1 MITTPPMRDS
11 SASANQ
17 RTRVVAKS
25 NSSFFISAFAAVST
39 ALFCLPLSIRSQT
52 APGKVPLTHEAM
64 WMMKR
69 VGAPVPSPDGKWI
82 VFSLVEPAYDEK
94 DQVSDLWIVPAD
106 GSAKPRRLTFSKSAE
121 SGVAWS
127 HDSRQIAF
135 SAKRE
140 GDDANQVYVLN
151 VAGGGEAVR
160 ITSISTGARSPQ
172 WRPNGRALAFV
183 STVYPDAADDEAN
196 KRVAAER
203 KAQKYRARV
212 YEKFPIRNWDKWIE
226 DTQAHLFIQDA
237 QPGAKPKD
245 LLAGTKLVRERGFA
259 GRVTDSGEELDPV
272 WTPEGD
278 AIIFVA
284 SSSRDAAAYA
294 NSYTSLFR
302 VSANGGEPSRLTTSA
317 DSFLRPTFRPDG
329 KTLYAISNVETNNKT
344 YNLERLA
351 KFAWPG
357 LGQPEIITANFD
369 RSVGSFAL
377 TPDSKSIYLTAEEA
391 GNEKVFTMPADGGE
405 VRLAMNMTR
414 GVVTNLRIPSQAS
427 STIVIANWESA
438 TNPPEVFRLDLK
450 SSTQQPLTSFNADQ
464 IARID
469 WQPLRHFW
477 FTAKAGKRIHSMI
490 ALPPNFDEHKKYPLL
505 VVMHGGPHSMW
516 RDNWG
521 LRWNYFML
529 SGPGYVVLLTNYSG
543 STGFGEAFAQSIQGD
558 PFKGPA
564 NEINEAADEA
574 IRLYPFVD
582 GSRQAAAGASYGG
595 HLANWMQATQ
605 TRYKALIS
613 HAGLI
618 NLESQWGTSDTIYS
632 REVNNGGP
640 VWEQGPIW
648 REQNPIRFAAN
659 FRTPILLS
667 VGENDFRV
675 PLNQTLEN
683 WSVLQR
689 LRIPSRL
696 IVWPD
701 ENHWILKGENSRYWY
716 QEVYS
721 WLKKYLDEA
730 SSVIDNSEGPG
741 SHKRVVPL
749 PLSPCFTDV

>member
-1 MITTPPMRDS
+1 MFL
-11 SASANQ
+11 
-17 RTRVVAKS
+17 RTRLIVLAT
-25 NSSFFISAFAAVST
+25 IAAS
-39 ALFCLPLSIRSQT
+39 FCLPLSVRSQT
-52 APGKVPLTHEAM
+52 PTTKAPLSHEAM

-69 VGAPVPSPDGKWI
+69 VGSPNPSPDGKWV

-106 GSAKPRRLTFSKSAE
+106 GSAKPRRLTFSKGGE

-127 HDSRQIAF
+127 LDSRQIAF

-140 GDDANQVYVLN
+140 GDEVNQIYVLD
-151 VAGGGEAVR
+151 VADGGEAVR
-160 ITSISTGARSPQ
+160 VTTLSTGARSPQ
-172 WRPNGRALAFV
+172 WRPDGKAILFV
-183 STVYPDAADDEAN
+183 SSVYPGAADDEAN
-196 KRVAAER
+196 KKIAAER

-212 YEKFPIRNWDKWIE
+212 YEKFPIRNWDKWVE
-226 DTQAHLFIQDA
+226 DTQSHLFIQDA
-237 QPGAKPKD
+237 QPGARARD
-245 LLAGTKLVRERGFA
+245 LLAGTKLSKERGFA

-272 WTPEGD
+272 WTPDGD
-278 AIIFVA
+278 EVIFVA
-284 SSSRDAAAYA
+284 TTNRDAAAYA
-294 NSYTSLFR
+294 NSNTSLFK
-302 VSANGGEPSRLTTSA
+302 VSANGGEPVRLTA
-317 DSFLRPTFRPDG
+317 GGDSFSRPAFRPDG
-329 KTLYAISNVETNNKT
+329 KALYAIFEIQTDNKT
-344 YNLERLA
+344 YHLERLA
-351 KFAWPG
+351 KLAWPNG
-357 LGQPEIITANFD
+357 GSPDILTAKWD
-369 RSVGSFAL
+369 RSVGSLAF
-377 TPDSKSIYLTAEEA
+377 TPDSKSLYLTAEEA

-405 VRLAMNMTR
+405 VRLAMDMTR
-414 GVVTNLRIPSQAS
+414 GVYTNLKIPTKAS
-427 STIVIANWESA
+427 GTGVPPVTHAQDARATPILVASWESA

-450 SSTQQPLTSFNADQ
+450 SKTQQPLTSFNAEQ
-464 IARID
+464 VAKID

-477 FTAKAGKRIHSMI
+477 FTSKAGKAIHNMI
-490 ALPPNFDEHKKYPLL
+490 ALPPNFDEHKKYPLF
-505 VVMHGGPHSMW
+505 VVMHGGPNSMW

-529 SGPGYVVLLTNYSG
+529 SRPGYVVLLTNYSG
-543 STGFGEAFAQSIQGD
+543 STGFGEEFAQSIQGD
-558 PFKGPA
+558 PFKGPG

-574 IRLYPFVD
+574 IRLYSYVD

-595 HLANWMQATQ
+595 HLANWLQATT
-605 TRYKALIS
+605 TRYKALVS

-640 VWEQGPIW
+640 VWEQAPTW

-689 LRIPSRL
+689 LRIPSKL

-716 QEVYS
+716 QELHA
-721 WLKKYLDEA
+721 WLKKYL
-730 SSVIDNSEGPG
+730 G
-741 SHKRVVPL
+741 
-749 PLSPCFTDV
+749 